1 MKSSSLAS
9 SRKAW
14 RLIQSLISRVLTN
27 GRETM
32 IGNDDFLDMART
44 QAADTGHPFKVSRSG
59 NTVTMQKGLISSFSG
74 SARPSTWTI
83 TDNGGF
89 VLTTLPAWI
98 VLRITTIA
106 NVPYQITNPIESY
119 FIVQNGGQTILPLAE
134 ISDPLAFL
142 GSFSITGQSV
152 SESSI
157 AIPIAYVTEDTTHQ
171 LLKQNVSL
179 KIQANHHILFS
190 FL

>member
-1 MKSSSLAS
+1 MKSTSLAS

-27 GRETM
+27 GRENM

-44 QAADTGHPFKVSRSG
+44 QADTGHPFKVSRSG

-106 NVPYQITNPIESY
+106 NTPYQITNPIESY